1 MKSISE
7 IKKKKLQSEKITVV
21 TAYDYSTAKICDTSG
36 IDIILVGDSA
46 GMVMLGYDS
55 TMSVTMDDMM
65 VFCKGV
71 LNGSKNTLVVAD
83 MPFGSYQ
90 SKFSDA
96 VYNAIKFMKMGCGAV
111 KIEGGS
117 DISHLVEHL
126 SCKGI
131 PVMGHIGLKPQTS
144 PLWNGYNIYGKTCDE
159 SICLLNDAIALEKAG
174 AFSIVLEMI
183 TSEIAEKISQ
193 TISIPT
199 IGIGSG
205 NKCDGQ
211 VLVLHDLLGLYNKIK
226 PKFVKRYID
235 SISLF
240 STALGAYIDEV
251 KSGEFPSSSNTFSMI
266 PDEFEKFDKY
276 FKSLHLKEKKQI

>member
-7 IKKKKLQSEKITVV
+7 IKKKKLHSDKITVV

-55 TMSVTMDDMM
+55 TISVTMDDMI

-71 LNGSKNTLVVAD
+71 LNGSKNALVVAD

-96 VYNAIKFMKMGCGAV
+96 MDNSIKFMKLGCNAV

-117 DISHLVEHL
+117 EISPLIEHL

-131 PVMGHIGLKPQTS
+131 PIMGHIGLKPQTS
-144 PLWNGYNIYGKTCDE
+144 PLWSGYNIYGKTCEE
-159 SICLLNDAIALEKAG
+159 SVRLLNDAIALEKAG
-174 AFSIVLEMI
+174 AFSIVLEMV

-211 VLVLHDLLGLYNKIK
+211 VLVLHDLLGLYDKIK
-226 PKFVKRYID
+226 PKFVKRYVD

-240 STALGAYIDEV
+240 STALETYIEEV
-251 KSGEFPSSSNTFSMI
+251 KAGEFPSLSNSYSMI
-266 PDEFEKFDKY
+266 PEEFEKFDKY
-276 FKSLHLKEKKQI
+276 FKSLCFKKE